1 MKALRKFMLS
11 LYVAALSIIGVSAV
25 TGAAYVGGVLPEN
38 VRVEQVE
45 KLIHVERPKRTIE
58 ELLKEIPEKYGI
70 SPLLAAAIVDQES
83 GGRMNA
89 IRYEPSQMARAAKIT
104 SNPEQQRQ
112 YASSHC
118 ALQIMGWWA
127 PKYNLTWSD
136 LYDPETCFEVGMNI
150 LANCHERQKGN
161 KVEKIRGALICYNG
175 SEKYADV
182 VLARIGTLLIER
194 NL

>member
-1 MKALRKFMLS
+1 
-11 LYVAALSIIGVSAV
+11 
-25 TGAAYVGGVLPEN
+25 
-38 VRVEQVE
+38 
-45 KLIHVERPKRTIE
+45 
-58 ELLKEIPEKYGI
+58 
-70 SPLLAAAIVDQES
+70 
-83 GGRMNA
+83 MNA
-89 IRYEPSQMARAAKIT
+89 IRYEPSQMARAQKIT

-150 LANCHERQKGN
+150 LANCHERQKGT
-161 KVEKIRGALICYNG
+161 KVDKIRGALICYNG